1 MPDLPKYH
9 LGEQRADAI
18 LRPMALTLRE
28 METRAAHYRDRL
40 LLTPEDQE
48 AVVAA
53 LTALMTARAEL
64 EKLWQART
72 ATPRH

>member
-9 LGEQRADAI
+9 LGEHRADAI

-28 METRAAHYRDRL
+28 LETRAAHYRDRL
-40 LLTPEDQE
+40 VLTPEDQE

-53 LTALMTARAEL
+53 LAALTSARAEL
-64 EKLWQART
+64 EQLWQART

>member
-18 LRPMALTLRE
+18 LRPMALTLRDLE
-28 METRAAHYRDRL
+28 ARAAHYHDRL
-40 LLTPEDQE
+40 VLTPKDQE

-53 LTALMTARAEL
+53 LAALTTARAEL

>member
-18 LRPMALTLRE
+18 LRPMAQTLRE
-28 METRAAHYRDRL
+28 LEARAAHYRDRL
-40 LLTPEDQE
+40 VLTPEDQE

-53 LTALMTARAEL
+53 LAALTTARAEL
-64 EKLWQART
+64 EQLWQART

>member
-9 LGEQRADAI
+9 LGEQRADAL
-18 LRPMALTLRE
+18 LRPMALTLQE
-28 METRAAHYRDRL
+28 LEARAAHYRDRL
-40 LLTPEDQE
+40 VLTLEDQE

-53 LTALMTARAEL
+53 LAALTTARAEL
-64 EKLWQART
+64 EQLWQART

>member
-18 LRPMALTLRE
+18 LRPMALTLQE
-28 METRAAHYRDRL
+28 LEARAAHYRDRL
-40 LLTPEDQE
+40 VLTLEDQE

-53 LTALMTARAEL
+53 LAALTTARAEL
-64 EKLWQART
+64 EQLWQART

>member
-18 LRPMALTLRE
+18 LRPMALTLGE
-28 METRAAHYRDRL
+28 LETRAAHYRDRL
-40 LLTPEDQE
+40 VLTPEDQE
-48 AVVAA
+48 AVAAA
-53 LTALMTARAEL
+53 LAAVTTARAEL
-64 EKLWQART
+64 DRLWQART